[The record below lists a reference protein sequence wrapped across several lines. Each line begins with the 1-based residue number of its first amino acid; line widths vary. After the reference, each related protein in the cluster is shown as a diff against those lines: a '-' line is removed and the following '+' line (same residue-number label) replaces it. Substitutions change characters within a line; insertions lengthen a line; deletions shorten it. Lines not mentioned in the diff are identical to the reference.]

1 MCRRCDPGR
10 EHPQYTAIRDRWR
23 HNVSH
28 EVRASGFR
36 CLFCVKNIAELPGKA
51 LFFSRCEQVFPYGG
65 GIERFIQKVNRCDGH
80 RGEDTQGDQ
89 FFAVFHM
96 IKLLSGVS
104 RRGGIGSKRCV
115 ELIISEKRERYNA
128 KIKGKR
134 RKRDENKTQFD
145 EKRRLFRLYYVMS
158 TYDERYI

>member
-1 MCRRCDPGR
+1 
-10 EHPQYTAIRDRWR
+10 
-23 HNVSH
+23 
-28 EVRASGFR
+28 
-36 CLFCVKNIAELPGKA
+36 
-51 LFFSRCEQVFPYGG
+51 
-65 GIERFIQKVNRCDGH
+65 
-80 RGEDTQGDQ
+80 
-89 FFAVFHM
+89 M

-145 EKRRLFRLYYVMS
+145 EKRRQFRMDYVMS
-158 TYDERYI
+158 TDDERYI